1 MKLAALTWAFLALST
16 CWSGSALAGSDSSA
30 FQVKARLTPNAGLC
44 TTTSLATA
52 YQAEVTVVCGT
63 NQVVGIRL
71 PAGFSGFSPRHGGA
85 GNYLFGSATR
95 FSGVLNDSE
104 FGLGL
109 GTITAL
115 HVVNNAGADSLE
127 VWVSW

>member
-1 MKLAALTWAFLALST
+1 MKLSALVWAFLALGT
-16 CWSGSALAGSDSSA
+16 CWTGPALAGSDSSA
-30 FQVKARLTPNAGLC
+30 FHVKAKLTPNAGLC

-63 NQVVGIRL
+63 KQVVGIRL

-85 GNYLFGSATR
+85 GNYLFGHGTR
-95 FSGVLNDSE
+95 FSGILNDSE

-109 GTITAL
+109 GTITSL
-115 HVVNNAGADSLE
+115 HVVNNTGADSLE